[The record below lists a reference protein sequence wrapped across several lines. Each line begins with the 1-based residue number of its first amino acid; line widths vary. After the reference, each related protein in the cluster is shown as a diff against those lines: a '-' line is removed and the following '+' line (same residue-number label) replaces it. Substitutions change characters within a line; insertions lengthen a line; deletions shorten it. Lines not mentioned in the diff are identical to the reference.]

1 MMLNEISLSDNSLGQ
16 LKFVTTNVQIMTLF
30 GLKRI
35 VKSCL
40 VQNYSYYCAI
50 PNCYV
55 CQLMSTE
62 SLFNK
67 CDVLIMYYNVNFR
80 INVLYVFSICYIY
93 FNEIVSRSSL
103 SSANLLHRFLHS
115 HVFIFTLYHSL

>member
-1 MMLNEISLSDNSLGQ
+1 MLLNGISLSDNSLGQ
-16 LKFVTTNVQIMTLF
+16 LKIVTTNVQIMTLF

-55 CQLMSTE
+55 CQL
-62 SLFNK
+62 
-67 CDVLIMYYNVNFR
+67 YVN
-80 INVLYVFSICYIY
+80 
-93 FNEIVSRSSL
+93 
-103 SSANLLHRFLHS
+103 
-115 HVFIFTLYHSL
+115 